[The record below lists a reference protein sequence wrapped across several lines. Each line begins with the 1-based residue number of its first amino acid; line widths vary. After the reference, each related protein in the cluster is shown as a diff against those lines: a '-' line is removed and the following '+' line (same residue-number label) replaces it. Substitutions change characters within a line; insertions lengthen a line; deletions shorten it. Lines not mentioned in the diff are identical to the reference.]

1 MKFKLLLLQIIVLIL
16 ISLSLIGCSGV
27 PSESVLTPTP
37 VSVEKSP
44 ISATGIPQPSIT
56 PERIGY
62 EFPDRVDPTKP
73 YLFYLHGRIIEDQ
86 GIPAISP
93 DYGEYQYE
101 EILEALSGF
110 GFIVLSEQRPKN
122 TDGLEYARKISEQV
136 ADLLQAGVPAHNIT
150 VVGASKG
157 AFIAMYVSHF
167 LKNENINFVIM
178 GICHPEVVE
187 DFKQSQVNLYGN
199 VLSIYDSA
207 DRYAGS
213 CQDLFSTSEGKGLTR
228 HEEVVLEIGTG
239 HGILYQPL
247 DEWILPAVQWA
258 NAPDP

>member
-1 MKFKLLLLQIIVLIL
+1 MSSKLIYLQIIVFIL
-16 ISLSLIGCSGV
+16 VALCLASCSGV
-27 PSESVLTPTP
+27 SFELVLTTNPISGQIPPTP
-37 VSVEKSP
+37 ATDISQP
-44 ISATGIPQPSIT
+44 SATS
-56 PERIGY
+56 ERRSH
-62 EFPDRVDPTKP
+62 EFPKSIDPAKP
-73 YLFYLHGRIIEDQ
+73 YLFYLHGRIIEEQ

-101 EILEALSGF
+101 EILEVLRGF
-110 GFIVLSEQRPKN
+110 GFVVLSEQRPKD
-122 TDGLEYARKISEQV
+122 TDGVQYARKVSEQV
-136 ADLLQAGVPAHNIT
+136 KALLQAGVPAHNIT

-157 AFIAMYVSHF
+157 AFIAMYVSHL
-167 LKNENINFVIM
+167 LKNEYINFVIM

-207 DRYAGS
+207 DDYAGS
-213 CQDLFSTSEGKGLTR
+213 CQELFTSSEGKSLSTYD
-228 HEEVVLEIGTG
+228 EILLEIGTG

-258 NAPDP
+258 NTHAP